1 MQKFNW
7 SAVVGFLLISIA
19 IVIAGQSIATAIQN
33 QPVGGGVPGSF
44 DIYNHDG
51 TTYGDYLYDYEAANY
66 LKITE
71 DILVLWIQSGK
82 MEGTYTTV
90 NLVANDENGQVI
102 KAGTQP
108 IFSKEKLT
116 EFMNNLINTEN
127 E

>member
-7 SAVVGFLLISIA
+7 SAIIGCLFLSIA
-19 IVIAGQSIATAIQN
+19 IVIAGQGIVTAIQN

-44 DIYNHDG
+44 AVYNHDV
-51 TTYGDYLYDYEAANY
+51 TTYGDYLYDNEAADY
-66 LKITE
+66 LKIPVETLGE
-71 DILVLWIQSGK
+71 WVQSGK
-82 MEGTYTTV
+82 LKGTYTNV
-90 NLVANDENGQVI
+90 ELVANDEKGQVI
-102 KAGTQP
+102 KAGTQY